1 MTPGTYLRHAM
12 PLEDLKREAYAL
24 IDAERDESRL
34 EDIVERLRAP
44 AADPNDPNDPEAL
57 VSFDADGTGYTAQQ
71 LGDTLDERVRAM
83 RRGEGMVTL
92 KEFEKNMKS
101 WRRGTK

>member
-1 MTPGTYLRHAM
+1 MQ
-12 PLEDLKREAYAL
+12 LEDLKREAYAL

-44 AADPNDPNDPEAL
+44 AEEPNDPEAL

-83 RRGEGMVTL
+83 RRGEGVVTL
-92 KEFEKNMKS
+92 EEFKAKRAA
-101 WRRGTK
+101 WRASTK

>member
-1 MTPGTYLRHAM
+1 MQ
-12 PLEDLKREAYAL
+12 LEDLKREAYAL
-24 IDAERDESRL
+24 IDAERDEHKL

-44 AADPNDPNDPEAL
+44 ADDPEAL

-83 RRGEGMVTL
+83 RRGEGVLTL
-92 KEFEKNMKS
+92 EEFKAKRAA
-101 WRRGTK
+101 WRTSTK

>member
-1 MTPGTYLRHAM
+1 MQ
-12 PLEDLKREAYAL
+12 LEDLKREAYAL

-44 AADPNDPNDPEAL
+44 ADDPEDRNESETL

-83 RRGEGMVTL
+83 RRGEGVLTL
-92 KEFEKNMKS
+92 EEFKAKRAA
-101 WRRGTK
+101 WRTSTK

>member
-1 MTPGTYLRHAM
+1 M

-24 IDAERDESRL
+24 IDAEHDEGKL

-44 AADPNDPNDPEAL
+44 TDADGHDDDPEAL

-83 RRGEGMVTL
+83 RRGEGVVTL
-92 KEFEKNMKS
+92 DEFEENMKS